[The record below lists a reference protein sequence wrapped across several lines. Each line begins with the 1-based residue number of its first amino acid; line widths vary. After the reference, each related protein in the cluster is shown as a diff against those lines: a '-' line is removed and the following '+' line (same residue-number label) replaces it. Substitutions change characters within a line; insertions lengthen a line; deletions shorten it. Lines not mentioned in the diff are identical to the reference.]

1 MHWFEEP
8 VAPED
13 RSGYRR
19 LRDQLKTNIAGGEAE
34 FSRWGWRDLLRA
46 GCVDIAQPEVC
57 GLGGISEY
65 LKVLALAHADF
76 VPVVNHVW
84 GSAVAVAVNLH
95 LLAAM
100 PDMPGGLHPRPPMLE
115 YDTTPNLFREQLSSE
130 PLNIDAEVRKDGCAP
145 VPEAPGIGLT
155 PDPDFIKKYKME

>member
-1 MHWFEEP
+1 M
-8 VAPED
+8 
-13 RSGYRR
+13 
-19 LRDQLKTNIAGGEAE
+19 
-34 FSRWGWRDLLRA
+34 
-46 GCVDIAQPEVC
+46 
-57 GLGGISEY
+57 
-65 LKVLALAHADF
+65 
-76 VPVVNHVW
+76 PVVNHVW

-115 YDTTPNLFREQLSSE
+115 YDTTPNLFREQLSAE

-155 PDPDFIKKYKME
+155 PDPDFIKKYKNGIARINARRSIDIKLNCAAAPQTSIAKDLDGGRRLGVGRRENERGRPRARVFFCRRKTSKKCGGWRAAPTLSN